1 MDLESSFVEQA
12 GSFFRVSREGGI
24 EEFYGRFLFLEIG
37 YFLFF
42 FFFAI
47 RILIFVSINNHSWI
61 DKDCNLNRNPLRSKN
76 RLSIGSIF
84 CNFIVI
90 SNGR

>member
-1 MDLESSFVEQA
+1 MEQA
-12 GSFFRVSREGGI
+12 GSFFRVSREGGT

-47 RILIFVSINNHSWI
+47 AILIFVSINNHSWI
-61 DKDCNLNRNPLRSKN
+61 D
-76 RLSIGSIF
+76 
-84 CNFIVI
+84 
-90 SNGR
+90 